1 MIQAGDYPVPS
12 PSRDPIH
19 RASARMSEALSVRS
33 DASSRR
39 TNLEASASSA
49 WHRNGHFNYNLS
61 VNRRCFPGSDQRAI
75 ESKKESQRKAAYPCR
90 LDVLV
95 FTYALIC
102 TAFSQPLAA
111 AAAIP
116 AGNTAAADVAAA
128 QVAAAAEAADAEGA
142 AMAAS
147 FGWHGDPLA
156 HLDGSEGAAFV
167 APCLPS
173 GLAGFSHS
181 VILSESGL
189 ILHWVRRNLLFM
201 EFALEARFGSGA
213 ENGWIAVGWSHDGR
227 MVPSLAIVGSPAG
240 IAAPSRAPGGRGT
253 GPGGMAGVAAYAIS
267 GYRRED
273 ARQLVGGEGS
283 GREGEESGEEGWS
296 IYTSA
301 RGSTVMRFSRS
312 LLSNPPVLNTSASV
326 ISTKYDQHPS
336 SEPTYS
342 MSHHVIW
349 AHSDRQEDALRYH
362 GRSRGSIFVDYMCE
376 LLASPA
382 RLACQ
387 PSSLPGYSCM
397 LQLQGDSFTLHW
409 HLTPSSLLL
418 AADVAT
424 SGWVAVG
431 WSKDGKM
438 AGSEA
443 AIGNL
448 PRGSS
453 SMKTGGG
460 ADVSGKE
467 EQQAVGSFLIG
478 GYERSAIR
486 STLKFTVTNASV
498 TTTTKGR
505 TVMKFERPIVNGE
518 LPLSSADVAT
528 IIWAYSDADSR
539 KLTFHGNNRGSVAIN
554 LITGESIT
562 ASPSPSASS
571 SSSSSPPF
579 SKPAIIAHAILLIAA
594 FLVLLPS
601 AILVARICLVNL
613 PGNDGNY
620 HTTTTTT
627 TSSSSSSQHQRQQ
640 QWLWQSHIGWI
651 HAHWATSAC

>member
-1 MIQAGDYPVPS
+1 
-12 PSRDPIH
+12 
-19 RASARMSEALSVRS
+19 
-33 DASSRR
+33 
-39 TNLEASASSA
+39 
-49 WHRNGHFNYNLS
+49 
-61 VNRRCFPGSDQRAI
+61 
-75 ESKKESQRKAAYPCR
+75 
-90 LDVLV
+90 
-95 FTYALIC
+95 
-102 TAFSQPLAA
+102 
-111 AAAIP
+111 
-116 AGNTAAADVAAA
+116 
-128 QVAAAAEAADAEGA
+128 
-142 AMAAS
+142 
-147 FGWHGDPLA
+147 
-156 HLDGSEGAAFV
+156 
-167 APCLPS
+167 
-173 GLAGFSHS
+173 
-181 VILSESGL
+181 
-189 ILHWVRRNLLFM
+189 
-201 EFALEARFGSGA
+201 
-213 ENGWIAVGWSHDGR
+213 
-227 MVPSLAIVGSPAG
+227 
-240 IAAPSRAPGGRGT
+240 
-253 GPGGMAGVAAYAIS
+253 
-267 GYRRED
+267 
-273 ARQLVGGEGS
+273 
-283 GREGEESGEEGWS
+283 
-296 IYTSA
+296 
-301 RGSTVMRFSRS
+301 MRFSRS

-627 TSSSSSSQHQRQQ
+627 TSSSSSSTRGSNSGFGKVTLAGFMHTGPLRLAEANAQ
-640 QWLWQSHIGWI
+640 LDASMASFSPAESASSNADMAGSLG
-651 HAHWATSAC
+651 ATSAQAAQQQQEDGQLQQSRAFWFTWHKYLQVAALVCICIGCITAFVSSGSHGFSHSHAWVGIAVLVLLLVFQPLILCLRPPRNRNESSIDQWCFTAWTKSTWRWVHWTVGITSLVMGWANIFLGMNLYFNFIGNDPFGLEAFLGIIMAVFVIVYMLFVCRDKLEKRKSEGPQFSVYASIA